1 MSLETLKE
9 MLMPTDR
16 MASSSGEGLSVETS
30 KVVMVLGDLLYM
42 FSLTFSR
49 VVKGVDQSDQNR
61 A

>member
-1 MSLETLKE
+1 
-9 MLMPTDR
+9 MPTDR